1 MDGVD
6 SDEEDEPKVQP
17 ARDTVK
23 RRGERKKS
31 SNVDPEDKMV
41 FIFNSSSDSLCRTLL
56 CAEGLKFFSSVNWNL
71 F

>member
-6 SDEEDEPKVQP
+6 SDEEEDEPKVQP
-17 ARDTVK
+17 SRDTVK

-41 FIFNSSSDSLCRTLL
+41 FFYPANKNSRALLRTLTFVGKVTNKL
-56 CAEGLKFFSSVNWNL
+56 ST
-71 F
+71 